1 MQLRLFV
8 PPTADLLCFE
18 RRARRRGFQRIAG
31 IDEVGRGPLAGPVVA
46 AAVILPAEVVLAGV
60 RDSKQL
66 SPSRREVLAQQIQ
79 ATALAVGIGS
89 VDAATIDRVN
99 ILQATF
105 LAMRQA
111 VAALSLQPDLLLI
124 DGPYRLPLPIAQ
136 SGIRQGDQKS
146 LSIAAASIV
155 AKVTRDRLMRAYH
168 ELYPLYAFAANM
180 GYGTRVHREALQRF
194 GPCPLHRRSFRGVVV
209 TAAAKEAGNDQP
221 GLEPN

>member
-1 MQLRLFV
+1 MQLRLV
-8 PPTADLLCFE
+8 GSPPANLLGFE
-18 RRARRRGFQRIAG
+18 QRARRRGFQRIAG

-46 AAVILPAEVVLAGV
+46 AAVILAAEAALAGV

-66 SPSRREVLAQQIQ
+66 SPARRETLAEQIQ
-79 ATALAVGIGS
+79 ASALAVGVGS
-89 VDAATIDRVN
+89 VDASTIDRIN

-105 LAMRQA
+105 LAMQRA
-111 VAALSLQPDLLLI
+111 VAALPLKPDLLLI

-168 ELYPLYAFAANM
+168 ELYPGYGFATNM
-180 GYGTRVHREALQRF
+180 GYGTRVHRQALQRF

-209 TAAAKEAGNDQP
+209 NAVAKEAGNDQR